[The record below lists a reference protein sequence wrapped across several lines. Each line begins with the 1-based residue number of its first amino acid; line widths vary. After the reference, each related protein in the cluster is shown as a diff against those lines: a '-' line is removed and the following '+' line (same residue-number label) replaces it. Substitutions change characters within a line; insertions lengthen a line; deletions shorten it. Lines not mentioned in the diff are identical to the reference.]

1 MNSNVTQ
8 LISNNAPQL
17 MNNSAPMFPVKNV
30 APSMSKNAAQ
40 CQNSNVKQCMKLSV
54 ALAPREEAIALEEK
68 AVRSQVQRKSMVME
82 NGLQKNK
89 KVDLVE
95 HMVLPLQEAVVE
107 AQADGLGE
115 DQADLQAQVEAAEGA
130 MEDHPVL
137 EVVTLVVAL
146 VADQVMED
154 HLVSDNN
161 G

>member
-1 MNSNVTQ
+1 MS
-8 LISNNAPQL
+8 S
-17 MNNSAPMFPVKNV
+17 SAPMFPVKNV

-40 CQNSNVKQCMKLSV
+40 YQNSNVKQCMKISV
-54 ALAPREEAIALEEK
+54 APAPREEAIALEEK
-68 AVRSQVQRKSMVME
+68 AVQRQVQRKSTVME
-82 NGLQKNK
+82 KGLQKSK
-89 KVDLVE
+89 KIDLVE
-95 HMVLPLQEAVVE
+95 HMVLQLQEAGKVVE

-154 HLVSDNN
+154 HLVSDNDC
-161 G
+161 

>member
-1 MNSNVTQ
+1 
-8 LISNNAPQL
+8 
-17 MNNSAPMFPVKNV
+17 MFPVKNV

-40 CQNSNVKQCMKLSV
+40 YQNSNVKQCMKLSV
-54 ALAPREEAIALEEK
+54 APAPREEAIALEEK
-68 AVRSQVQRKSMVME
+68 AVQSQVQRKIMVME
-82 NGLQKNK
+82 NGLQKSK
-89 KVDLVE
+89 QLDLVE
-95 HMVLPLQEAVVE
+95 RMVLHLQEAGKVVE
-107 AQADGLGE
+107 AQVDGLGE

-146 VADQVMED
+146 VADLVMED